1 MRQKMTLHHDNLI
14 LLQYHIPKTKLL
26 FSRRCADRLIHVLKI
41 WLMPIR
47 ESCWDQRIM
56 ASKCQFCL
64 TPQVDCKAGCHHRAL
79 LDPGRAV
86 RSAMLPSAS
95 SGRPARR
102 SNSPDTRCRSP
113 ASSNASLLFAAARR
127 PRPGKSGTLSPR
139 RRSSESSLTH
149 GAAHR
154 RPFVG
159 TSADRR
165 TLPHPPRRC
174 RRCRQRR
181 APPLAGAP
189 SLGGPCPGHPRQGW
203 LHPPPHRCA
212 RRSPQRRPRAGLAP

>member
-139 RRSSESSLTH
+139 RSSSLTH

-165 TLPHPPRRC
+165 THPQPPRRC
-174 RRCRQRR
+174 RRRRRRR

-189 SLGGPCPGHPRQGW
+189 ALGRGTPGWQHPRGG
-203 LHPPPHRCA
+203 H
-212 RRSPQRRPRAGLAP
+212 AP